1 MTFPQTDGGIGASIM
16 GTRIAQTGAIAGAI
30 SRRVRR
36 IGSPAIAYLLTTIGR
51 QRIRAKNFI

>member
-1 MTFPQTDGGIGASIM
+1 MTFPHTVGVIGAGIM

-30 SRRVRR
+30 SRRARR
-36 IGSPAIAYLLTTIGR
+36 IGSPAITCPLTKIGR